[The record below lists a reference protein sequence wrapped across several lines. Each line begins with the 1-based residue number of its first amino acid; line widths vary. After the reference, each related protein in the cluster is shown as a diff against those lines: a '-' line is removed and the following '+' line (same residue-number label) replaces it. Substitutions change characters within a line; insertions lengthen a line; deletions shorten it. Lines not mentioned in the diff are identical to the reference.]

1 MGRPRCRCVDGA
13 RVSGFLLLGFLAWT
27 AVVAGGWLDPLDGA
41 VGPGLASDH
50 AAWHLLT
57 ALGDR
62 PAMAALLA
70 AAGAFALLRR
80 DLVGAVL
87 AGALPLAGWGMGSA
101 LKAVVDRP
109 RPDWAVV
116 VEDGAGYPS
125 NHALTSWL
133 LWVCVAYVLA
143 RHHPLRARFA
153 AAGAVPAVA
162 VACSRVGLGV
172 HHASDLVGSW
182 LLGLAVLAALPA
194 LTAWLDARW
203 PRPQGTS
210 LPAPD
215 GA

>member
-1 MGRPRCRCVDGA
+1 MECLGWRGVDV

-27 AVVAGGWLDPLDGA
+27 AVVAAGWSDPVDGA
-41 VGPGLASDH
+41 VGPDLVHDH

-57 ALGDR
+57 ALGDK
-62 PAMAALLA
+62 PAMAVLVA
-70 AAGAFALLRR
+70 AAVGLALVRR

-87 AGALPLAGWGMGSA
+87 AGALPLAGWGVGNL
-101 LKAVVDRP
+101 LKAALDRP
-109 RPDWAVV
+109 RPDWALV
-116 VEDGAGYPS
+116 VEESAGYPS

-133 LWVCVAYVLA
+133 LWVCVVYVLA
-143 RHHPLRARFA
+143 RHHPLRARLA

-162 VACSRVGLGV
+162 VAHSRLALGV

-194 LTAWLDARW
+194 FTAWLDARW
-203 PRPQGTS
+203 PRPRDTS
-210 LPAPD
+210 HPAPD